1 MRSWKKRK
9 PGGEAAG
16 SPAADDR
23 PPRSTERASAFDRA
37 LGLLS
42 RREHSRKELAGKLK
56 QRGYAKDET
65 DGAIAKANERS
76 YQSDTR
82 YAESVIR
89 RRAAAGYGPRYI
101 ESELKSHGID
111 PRAHR
116 EAIAEVDWAGHAT
129 EALRKRGLPVGNR
142 EEKAKAVGYRA
153 RRGFDSDAIKAAT
166 GAVAAEAALD
176 AD

>member
-9 PGGEAAG
+9 QGGEAADA
-16 SPAADDR
+16 SAADDR
-23 PPRSTERASAFDRA
+23 PKTSAFDRA

-65 DGAIAKANERS
+65 DGAIAKASERS

-129 EALRKRGLPVGNR
+129 DALRKRGLPVGTR
-142 EEKAKAVGYRA
+142 EERAKAVGYLA
-153 RRGFDSDAIKAAT
+153 RRGFDPGAIKAAT
-166 GAVAAEAALD
+166 GAVGAESTVDLD
-176 AD
+176 